1 MCHNLTPPPPPSPPP
16 HLHPVLSL
24 QFQDIIHT
32 YESSAILNNGR
43 TEDDLNVLFYQLD
56 IGMREVPPPAPD
68 HGETMNGPGSYRGC
82 DRGGG
87 GGCGPSSMDIVGRGG
102 GDVCNSSNAS
112 DDSDDDAPPPPPPP
126 ALVSSAPNSAASFAS
141 VGSGVSGVSGV
152 SGASGGSGT
161 CLSMPLSS
169 GSFSSSVAS
178 SAFAAQLHGSVSA
191 LLQPPPPPAMA
202 VAVAAM
208 VVAPPVVMGSV
219 IDFYNGVWNT
229 LMNRAALASK
239 VPVVKAAGGG
249 GQEGGRG
256 Q

>member
-1 MCHNLTPPPPPSPPP
+1 
-16 HLHPVLSL
+16 
-24 QFQDIIHT
+24 
-32 YESSAILNNGR
+32 
-43 TEDDLNVLFYQLD
+43 
-56 IGMREVPPPAPD
+56 
-68 HGETMNGPGSYRGC
+68 
-82 DRGGG
+82 
-87 GGCGPSSMDIVGRGG
+87 
-102 GDVCNSSNAS
+102 
-112 DDSDDDAPPPPPPP
+112 
-126 ALVSSAPNSAASFAS
+126 
-141 VGSGVSGVSGV
+141 
-152 SGASGGSGT
+152 
-161 CLSMPLSS
+161 MPLSS
-169 GSFSSSVAS
+169 ASFSSSVAS